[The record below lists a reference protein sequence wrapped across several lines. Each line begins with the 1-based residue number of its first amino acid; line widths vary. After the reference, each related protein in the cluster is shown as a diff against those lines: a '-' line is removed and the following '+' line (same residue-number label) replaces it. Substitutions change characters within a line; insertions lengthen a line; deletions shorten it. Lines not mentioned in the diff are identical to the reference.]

1 MCGFRYICRVPWL
14 PSDTKLYWSIGR
26 INCLNYSTRVD
37 LYSHQILLLLT
48 WSFSNL
54 MTTWIPWNSTDHME
68 LGLRQFWW
76 HDQIHG
82 VPWNSMEPILLL
94 KMGHLVLVN
103 PQWYIFILLL
113 QVRFELSFFTRGQ
126 FWPSGIVVTCM
137 CMCLSICLSV
147 RGSVNRELVRTIID
161 QRFKLGSPNLD
172 QIELK
177 IQSLK
182 LCESPWNV
190 EQV

>member
-1 MCGFRYICRVPWL
+1 MCGFRYICRVPWP

-37 LYSHQILLLLT
+37 LYSHQIFLLLT

-68 LGLRQFWW
+68 LGVRQFWW

-103 PQWYIFILLL
+103 PQWYIYIATSSKIWVIFFHPRPILAFGYCRYLY
-113 QVRFELSFFTRGQ
+113 VCVF
-126 FWPSGIVVTCM
+126 VY
-137 CMCLSICLSV
+137 LSV
-147 RGSVNRELVRTIID
+147 CPWVR
-161 QRFKLGSPNLD
+161 
-172 QIELK
+172 
-177 IQSLK
+177 QSRA
-182 LCESPWNV
+182 CPHDNWSTV
-190 EQV
+190 